1 MTVDVKL
8 LDWTDALQAPSV
20 VGGKAYQ
27 LAQLSHYGLP
37 VPAGMIIPAE
47 WSQR

>member
-27 LAQLSHYGLP
+27 LAQLSHYGLSP
-37 VPAGMIIPAE
+37 KKLLLRFQ
-47 WSQR
+47 S